1 MKLHRSITN
10 EGQGPVP
17 VGLTLDEIINAGK
30 VTNHYQIFV
39 LAWLSE
45 FFKNGLK
52 SIRLQLENP
61 IDFESRATSTE
72 VVGQLKAMPPA
83 DQVALAQYLKDCI
96 TAGECALH
104 HKELDIVEWM
114 RFVLSKQR

>member
-1 MKLHRSITN
+1 MKLHRSVTN

-17 VGLTLDEIINAGK
+17 VGLTLDEIITAGK

-52 SIRLQLENP
+52 SIALQLENP
-61 IDFESRATSTE
+61 IDFESKATSTQ
-72 VVGQLKAMPPA
+72 VINQLKAMDPA
-83 DQVALAQYLKDCI
+83 DQVALASYLKECI
-96 TAGECALH
+96 KAGESALRR
-104 HKELDIVEWM
+104 KDLDIVQWM
-114 RFVLSKQR
+114 RFVLQKQD